1 MEAKFQTDGADITL
15 GEVAFWSEELEN
27 RILESDAQL
36 EDALVDIF

>member
-1 MEAKFQTDGADITL
+1 MEAKVQTDGVDLTL

-27 RILESDAQL
+27 RRMEGDAQP